1 MDAFAG
7 SQREFDAQVFRNL
20 DCLQADL
27 SGKEFSACEFIRC
40 NFREANFQGI
50 RFRDCTLKKC
60 DLSLAGLNGSV
71 FSGVKFEDAQLVG
84 INWTDAAWNQT
95 RLHKPV
101 EFVRCVLNHGTFT
114 GLDLKKVRIEKCIA
128 HDVDFSDANLSQAL
142 CRATDFAN
150 SRFVHTNLTEA
161 DFTGAQNYTIAA
173 GLNTLKKTKFSL
185 PEAMSLLYSLDI
197 ILEES
202 GEEG

>member
-1 MDAFAG
+1 MDALAG
-7 SQREFDAQVFRNL
+7 DQREFDAQVFRGL
-20 DCLQADL
+20 AGSQADL

-40 NFREANFQGI
+40 NFHEAVLRET
-50 RFRDCTLKKC
+50 RFRDCTFKHC
-60 DLSLAGLNGSV
+60 DLSLSDVSGSV
-71 FSGVKFEDAQLVG
+71 FIGVKFEDSQLVG
-84 INWTDAAWNQT
+84 INWTDVAWNKDK
-95 RLHKPV
+95 LHKPV

-114 GLDLKKVRIEKCIA
+114 GLDLKKIQMLKCIA
-128 HDVDFSDANLSQAL
+128 HDVDFSDANLSQAV
-142 CRATDFAN
+142 CRSTDFNN

-197 ILEES
+197 ELVDEEQ
-202 GEEG
+202 